1 MVCVTEIKN
10 EIYIFVYLVFYGNAC
25 GSWGIR
31 MEMLAEAG
39 GFEPPVR

>member
-31 MEMLAEAG
+31 TPGTVTRTA
-39 GFEPPVR
+39 V